1 MAELKEMF
9 DMVTNKVE
17 PDLDSWREQEE
28 RQRNRGRGRRV
39 TAFAVAAAIVA
50 VMIGAVAMLRS
61 QPAAKEPGAST
72 APPLVGTT
80 SLVAYD
86 AASGTATPFLS
97 DVDAGRAAVS
107 PEGSQIAFLR
117 TVKGHPQIFVA
128 YIDGTGATQVTG
140 LPGQPG
146 CKCGAFEPAWSPD
159 GTEIAFSG
167 SNEAGIRGMYLLT
180 LATSEVRPLTHPSG
194 DAYQTSPTW
203 SPDGTAIAYA
213 EGSWQTEPAGS
224 GRIEYLPVRSAD
236 TISSTLV
243 TKLGATAPTM
253 SPLGGE
259 FVFAAN
265 VGDGTALFLA
275 KTDGSEPT
283 SLTQGTTDEAPA
295 YSPDGTQIAF
305 VRGSDIAILTIAT
318 GEVRTLGPGGDPAW
332 SADGT
337 TIYAWQAS

>member
-28 RQRNRGRGRRV
+28 RQRKHGRGQRAA
-39 TAFAVAAAIVA
+39 AFAVAAVVVA
-50 VMIGAVAMLRS
+50 VTIGAVAMLRT
-61 QPAAKEPGAST
+61 QQTKEPAASVP
-72 APPLVGTT
+72 PPLVAGT

-86 AASGTATPFLS
+86 VANGTAAPFMT
-97 DVDAGRAAVS
+97 DVNAGRPAVS
-107 PEGSQIAFLR
+107 ADGSQIAFLR

-128 YIDGTGATQVTG
+128 GTDGTDATQVTG

-159 GTEIAFSG
+159 GEQLVFTG
-167 SNEAGIRGMYLLT
+167 TDEAGIRGIYLLT
-180 LATSEVRPLTHPSG
+180 LATSEVQPLTHPTG
-194 DAYQTSPTW
+194 DAYQTSPVW

-213 EGSWQTEPAGS
+213 DGSWQTEPAGS
-224 GRIEYLPVRSAD
+224 GRIKYLPVRSAD
-236 TISSTLV
+236 TVSSTLV
-243 TKLGATAPTM
+243 TKVGATAPTL

-259 FVFAAN
+259 LAFAAN
-265 VGDGTALFLA
+265 VGDGTALFVA
-275 KTDGSEPT
+275 KTDGSAPT
-283 SLTQGTTDEAPA
+283 RLTQGTTDESPA

-332 SADGT
+332 SADGA
-337 TIYAWQAS
+337 TIYAWQAA